1 MKGHIH
7 RVQGDHKQEDRD
19 PQVDQGERRDLVE
32 EDLRKSDHEAGHS
45 DRDHDHDHE
54 EANRDRDHDHGGR
67 KEEESDSYRILL
79 LAHKECEHP
88 L

>member
-45 DRDHDHDHE
+45 DRDH
-54 EANRDRDHDHGGR
+54 GGR